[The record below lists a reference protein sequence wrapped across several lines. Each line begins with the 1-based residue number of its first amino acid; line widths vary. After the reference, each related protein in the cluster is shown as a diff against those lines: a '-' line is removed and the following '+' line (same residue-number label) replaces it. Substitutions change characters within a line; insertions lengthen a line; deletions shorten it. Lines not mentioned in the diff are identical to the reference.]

1 MSSIEER
8 ITKQELGSIT
18 ALSFVPT
25 NMTALYKQSTAATT
39 DILTQKR
46 SELLSNRW
54 DDPSPTDLCPS
65 SFNPDDTI
73 LCKLARGEIGPG
85 STILDDHFAAI
96 GPDMP
101 LLDGS
106 MSLLT
111 VVCVL
116 YNCNSDEYG
125 ERRINLFGPTKET
138 TLKLGRDYIAFR
150 DSRLPE
156 IFQGYV
162 EKLYSGVSRLKQL
175 LPEEY
180 HEAYL
185 GTCELMS
192 TVLKA
197 VGDTV
202 SLKELGISA
211 VSFCQTWQK
220 DDNVGKAQFSAMSPL
235 FQTRFYISD
244 ASKLPSVSVAQ
255 TLAQL
260 ELYSKM
266 IDFVT
271 NDMLKRGSEKSFVHV
286 DDLMHRHFIASEAA
300 FYTGITAGSA
310 LVGIGP
316 YTQGI
321 VLQVR
326 TTHTA
331 NSPLLRGRYKLI
343 GNHPTVSSL
352 ITEHMP
358 VESRVMTNMIG
369 KLCSGTSRNFEDVS
383 RAILDT
389 IGMENRELLETHMFS
404 TTQWK
409 VVKIEV

>member
-1 MSSIEER
+1 MSSIEEL
-8 ITKQELGSIT
+8 ITKQEIGFIT
-18 ALSFVPT
+18 ALSFVPN
-25 NMTALYKQSTAATT
+25 NMTALYKQSNAANT
-39 DILTQKR
+39 DIIKHKR
-46 SELLSNRW
+46 SELLSN
-54 DDPSPTDLCPS
+54 DPSSTDLCPS
-65 SFNPDDTI
+65 SFNPDDTRW
-73 LCKLARGEIGPG
+73 CKLARGDIGPG
-85 STILDDHFAAI
+85 STILDDHFAVVDSPVI
-96 GPDMP
+96 
-101 LLDGS
+101 DGS
-106 MSLLT
+106 CGVT
-111 VVCVL
+111 CVL

-125 ERRINLFGPTKET
+125 ERRINLFGQTKET

-150 DSRLPE
+150 DSRLTE
-156 IFQGYV
+156 IFQVYV
-162 EKLYSGVSRLKQL
+162 EKLCSGIGNLKQI

-202 SLKELGISA
+202 SLEELGISA
-211 VSFCQTWQK
+211 VSFCRTWQK
-220 DDNVGKAQFSAMSPL
+220 GDNVGNAQFSAMSPL
-235 FQTRFYISD
+235 FQTHFYISD

-255 TLAQL
+255 TVAQI

-271 NDMLKRGSEKSFVHV
+271 NDMLKRGFGKSFVHV

-326 TTHTA
+326 ATHTA

-352 ITEHMP
+352 IMEHLP
-358 VESRVMTNMIG
+358 VESRIMTNMIG
-369 KLCSGTSRNFEDVS
+369 KLCSGTSRDFEDVS

-389 IGMENRELLETHMFS
+389 IGMENSELLETHMFS